1 MFLNSLFTI
10 LIPVMAI
17 NVGEGGVIACRVIQG
32 LNQGFLYPSLHT
44 LLGKWTPLAERSK
57 VASFVYTGG
66 PLGTVIALPVTG
78 AIADS
83 SVGWPTAFYVYGGM
97 GITWTILWALIGADS
112 PAKHGRVSEKEK
124 RYIEGT
130 VGSEGKELPTPW
142 LKIFK
147 SLPFIA
153 IFVTHCGQNWGFWTL
168 LTEIPSYMSGIMKYD
183 ISDVSMVEI
192 LF

>member
-1 MFLNSLFTI
+1 
-10 LIPVMAI
+10 MAI

-183 ISDVSMVEI
+183 ISDVSIVEV
-192 LF
+192 FF